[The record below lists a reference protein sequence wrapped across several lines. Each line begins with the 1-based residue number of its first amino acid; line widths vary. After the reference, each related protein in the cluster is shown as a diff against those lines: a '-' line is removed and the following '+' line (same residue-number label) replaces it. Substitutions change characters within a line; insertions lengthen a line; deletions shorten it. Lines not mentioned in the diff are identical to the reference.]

1 MGARGGPS
9 SSVGG
14 GRGGEEAVVM
24 AVARKGPKLGFACY
38 DDLKSTIYI
47 AELLGT
53 WILICLLACLHDP
66 NGNLTV

>member
-1 MGARGGPS
+1 MNLRGGPS
-9 SSVGG
+9 SSVGS

-53 WILICLLACLHDP
+53 WTLF
-66 NGNLTV
+66 